1 MKKEEE
7 KAKHRRRRCVLELR
21 RFKTELLVVFKGKKK
36 VLVVVVVAVVITR
49 APSLLC
55 QCSQFVS
62 LAYVLIESVV
72 DGRDEFG
79 ALVARA
85 RLRTL
90 RADGAG
96 SLSLLLSLQLP
107 PPCNPPRFCR
117 LCHTHTVLMK
127 SNRFTVKKRSHL
139 K

>member
-117 LCHTHTVLMK
+117 LCHTH
-127 SNRFTVKKRSHL
+127 SIAEIE
-139 K
+139 